1 MKQYPKYKDSGVS
14 WIGEIPKGWEVA
26 SLKRYLSET
35 MKYGASES
43 GEINQPSWTRYIRIT
58 DIDDN
63 GNLKNDGVKT
73 LNPNIAKDYM
83 LKKGDVLFARSGAT
97 VGKSFLYNSDKPACF
112 AGYLIKAVCNKHLL
126 SSFLLAYTKSAQ
138 YDDWKNSTFIQA
150 TIQNIGADK
159 YMNMPIVIPSIPE
172 QRAIVSFLDKK
183 TTQIDCFITE
193 AEHEIEKLSELKQAQ
208 IAHLVTHGTN
218 PDAPMKESGIAWIG
232 QIPEHWEVNKI
243 RSHFKE
249 RRTKVS
255 DKDYPALSVAREGI
269 VPQLDTAVKTDNGD
283 NRKLVLKND
292 FVVNSR
298 SDRKGSCG
306 VSDYDGSVSLI
317 SIVLEPHDINP
328 QYVHYLFRSN
338 NYVEEFYRNG
348 RGIVADLWTTRYSEM
363 RNIFIPIP
371 PVSEQKDIVSAIN
384 SLNNKIDTLVSEL
397 TTQINH
403 LKELKQRVISDAV
416 TGKIDVREVN
426 N

>member
-1 MKQYPKYKDSGVS
+1 MKKYPKYKDSGVS
-14 WIGEIPKGWEVA
+14 WIGEIPKGWEVS

-183 TTQIDCFITE
+183 TAQIDRFISE
-193 AEHEIEKLSELKQAQ
+193 ATKEIEKLNELKQAQ
-208 IAHLVTHGTN
+208 IAHLVTHGLN
-218 PDAPMKESGIAWIG
+218 PDAPMKDSGIAWIG

>member
-14 WIGEIPKGWEVA
+14 WIGEIPEGW
-26 SLKRYLSET
+26 KCTQIRRYLSCVCTGATPPGAAEKYYSNIGTPWFTPGDFKDFNVLKDSSKYLSEEGNDIMKKYPANTILMIGIGGT
-35 MKYGASES
+35 MGKVALSPMECS
-43 GEINQPSWTRYIRIT
+43 FNQQINALLTKGEIDNKFVVYYLKIERDNIFNTAKFTTLPILNQSETKRI
-58 DIDDN
+58 
-63 GNLKNDGVKT
+63 
-73 LNPNIAKDYM
+73 
-83 LKKGDVLFARSGAT
+83 
-97 VGKSFLYNSDKPACF
+97 
-112 AGYLIKAVCNKHLL
+112 
-126 SSFLLAYTKSAQ
+126 
-138 YDDWKNSTFIQA
+138 
-150 TIQNIGADK
+150 
-159 YMNMPIVIPSIPE
+159 PIVVPSLSE
-172 QRAIVSFLDKK
+172 QHAVVSYLDKK
-183 TTQIDCFITE
+183 TAQIDRFISE
-193 AEHEIEKLSELKQAQ
+193 AEREIEKLNELKQAQ

-218 PDAPMKESGIAWIG
+218 PDAPMKDSGIAWIG

-348 RGIVADLWTTRYSEM
+348 RGIVADLWTPRYSEM

-384 SLNNKIDTLVSEL
+384 SLNNKIETLTSEL
-397 TTQINH
+397 TTQIDH
-403 LKELKQRVISDAV
+403 LKELKQRIISDVV

>member
-14 WIGEIPKGWEVA
+14 WIGEIPEGW
-26 SLKRYLSET
+26 KCTQIRRYLSCVCTGATPPGAAEKYYSNIGTPWFTPGDFKDFNVLKDSSKYLSEEGNDIMKKYPANTILMIGIGGT
-35 MKYGASES
+35 MGKVALSPMECS
-43 GEINQPSWTRYIRIT
+43 FNQQINALLTKGEIDNKFVVYYLKIERDNIFNTAKFTTLPILNQSETKRI
-58 DIDDN
+58 
-63 GNLKNDGVKT
+63 
-73 LNPNIAKDYM
+73 
-83 LKKGDVLFARSGAT
+83 
-97 VGKSFLYNSDKPACF
+97 
-112 AGYLIKAVCNKHLL
+112 
-126 SSFLLAYTKSAQ
+126 
-138 YDDWKNSTFIQA
+138 
-150 TIQNIGADK
+150 
-159 YMNMPIVIPSIPE
+159 PIVVPSLSE
-172 QRAIVSFLDKK
+172 QHAVVSYLDKK
-183 TTQIDCFITE
+183 TAQIDRFISE
-193 AEHEIEKLSELKQAQ
+193 AEREIEKLNELKQAQ

-218 PDAPMKESGIAWIG
+218 PDAPMKDSGIAWIG

-306 VSDYDGSVSLI
+306 VSDYDGSVSPI

-384 SLNNKIDTLVSEL
+384 SLNNKIETLTSEL
-397 TTQINH
+397 TTQIDH
-403 LKELKQRVISDAV
+403 LKELKQRIISDVV

>member
-348 RGIVADLWTTRYSEM
+348 RGIVADLWTMRYSEM